1 MSLLDRLP
9 GEVLAEAAGFFDTET
24 LLNLRLVNKSIS
36 ATIHYTFL
44 RRFFRYRNVFISTES
59 LENLRQ
65 VSLSETYRASVTSL
79 TVCIHHVPE
88 AEYDFELEDMSS
100 EARSMAVS
108 NHPQYTML
116 LRDQKWLMESG
127 QATAC
132 LALAL
137 KNLPNCTAVEVS
149 DQLDD
154 FDRNFQK
161 SQAGRLLTT
170 RMKLPASID
179 FVKQLVSTA
188 LAAINASGCTL
199 ETFFIG
205 HVDEGIGIQQLPR
218 LSSGM
223 LGHPFSNLPSL
234 CLLLGLKFGDI
245 EDGWE
250 TCLLDFLKLFPSLK
264 DLDLAFQPRL
274 TRAQFSS
281 IAQGLRIEG
290 IVILHLGCV
299 DCHYDDLS
307 ALIKRHR
314 DTLRRITLDAVDLTG
329 YKKPWQRFLQF
340 IRDET
345 LMDSMEFIYCMSDD
359 HDVCFGT
366 HFEAGQMSIPA
377 DDHQFR
383 AELEAVIR
391 AL

>member
-1 MSLLDRLP
+1 M
-9 GEVLAEAAGFFDTET
+9 G
-24 LLNLRLVNKSIS
+24 
-36 ATIHYTFL
+36 
-44 RRFFRYRNVFISTES
+44 
-59 LENLRQ
+59 
-65 VSLSETYRASVTSL
+65 
-79 TVCIHHVPE
+79 
-88 AEYDFELEDMSS
+88 S

-116 LRDQKWLMESG
+116 LRDQKWLIESG

-161 SQAGRLLTT
+161 SKASRLLTT
-170 RMKLPASID
+170 RMTLPASID
-179 FVKQLVSTA
+179 FVKQLISMTI
-188 LAAINASGCTL
+188 AAINASGCML
-199 ETFFIG
+199 EIFSISD
-205 HVDEGIGIQQLPR
+205 VDEGIGIQQLSR

-234 CLLLGLKFGDI
+234 SLMLGLKIDDDRG
-245 EDGWE
+245 GWE
-250 TCLLDFLKLFPSLK
+250 PCLLDFLKLFPSLK

-290 IVILHLGCV
+290 IVILLLGCV

-329 YKKPWQRFLQF
+329 YIKPWRRFLEF

-345 LMDSMEFIYCMSDD
+345 LMDCIEFIYCMSDERYI
-359 HDVCFGT
+359 CFGAQ
-366 HFEAGQMSIPA
+366 FEAGQMSIPA
-377 DDHQFR
+377 EDHRFR
-383 AELEAVIR
+383 AELEAVIM